1 TSYPR
6 MEAGREWEKILPER
20 RWLYQTPEQILIK
33 ASNGASDF
41 GNKYGQPLI
50 CGSLLTFEHA
60 ENYKKF
66 GYDKVIMLA
75 GGVGFANKLNA
86 LKGNPQPG
94 EKVIV
99 MGGDNY
105 RIGMGGGAVSSVNTG
120 EYSSGI
126 ELNAVQRANPE
137 MQKRVAN
144 VIRTL
149 AESEDNPIVSIHDHG
164 AGGHLNCLSELV
176 EKTGGKI
183 EMEKLP
189 VGDPTLSAKEIIGN
203 ESQERMGLLVP
214 EKDIDRIR
222 QIAERERAP
231 FYVVGETTG
240 DMRLTFQQADGKM
253 PIDMEMEDFFGK
265 SPKTVMSDATV
276 EETYTSPDYD
286 ENNLKTYIEN
296 VLRLEAVACKDW
308 LTNKVDR
315 SVTGKVARQQ
325 CQGEIQLPLS
335 DCGAVALDYRGYA
348 GVATSIGHAPQV
360 ALIDPAA
367 GSVVAIAEALT
378 NIVLAPLK
386 DGLQSVSLSANW
398 MWPCRNEG
406 EDARLYKAVEACSDF
421 ACDLGINIPTG
432 KDSLSMTQKYGD
444 DKVFSPGTVII
455 SAAAEVKNIRKIVSP
470 ALAYIK
476 GTYVYYVDF
485 SFDALRL
492 GGSAF
497 LQTLGK
503 VGDEAPTV
511 SDSEYFKNAFA
522 AVQELVN
529 RGLIIAG
536 HDISAGG
543 MVTAMLEMCFS
554 NPQGGLDARLDK
566 IRHSDLI
573 KILFAENPGV
583 LIQVKHHHLVEK
595 ILNDYGIGF
604 AIVARPIEERRLI
617 IEKGEF
623 KQEFDID

>member
-1 TSYPR
+1 
-6 MEAGREWEKILPER
+6 
-20 RWLYQTPEQILIK
+20 
-33 ASNGASDF
+33 
-41 GNKYGQPLI
+41 
-50 CGSLLTFEHA
+50 
-60 ENYKKF
+60 
-66 GYDKVIMLA
+66 
-75 GGVGFANKLNA
+75 
-86 LKGNPQPG
+86 
-94 EKVIV
+94 
-99 MGGDNY
+99 
-105 RIGMGGGAVSSVNTG
+105 
-120 EYSSGI
+120 
-126 ELNAVQRANPE
+126 
-137 MQKRVAN
+137 
-144 VIRTL
+144 
-149 AESEDNPIVSIHDHG
+149 
-164 AGGHLNCLSELV
+164 GGHLNCLSELV

-286 ENNLKTYIEN
+286 EKDLKTYIEN

-360 ALIDPAA
+360 ALIDSAA

>member
-1 TSYPR
+1 
-6 MEAGREWEKILPER
+6 
-20 RWLYQTPEQILIK
+20 
-33 ASNGASDF
+33 
-41 GNKYGQPLI
+41 
-50 CGSLLTFEHA
+50 
-60 ENYKKF
+60 
-66 GYDKVIMLA
+66 
-75 GGVGFANKLNA
+75 
-86 LKGNPQPG
+86 
-94 EKVIV
+94 
-99 MGGDNY
+99 
-105 RIGMGGGAVSSVNTG
+105 
-120 EYSSGI
+120 
-126 ELNAVQRANPE
+126 
-137 MQKRVAN
+137 
-144 VIRTL
+144 
-149 AESEDNPIVSIHDHG
+149 
-164 AGGHLNCLSELV
+164 GGHLNCLSELV